1 MHILLV
7 EDDLDLGPALL
18 AALKAE
24 GMSAQ
29 WVRRAA
35 DARAA
40 LGPEVDLVLL
50 DRALGGQEGLD
61 LLRHWRMKRITTPV
75 IVITARS
82 ALTDRLE
89 GLDEGADDYLVKPFE
104 IPELLSRVRAVHR
117 RHRQQASELWELGEL
132 TVSPR
137 SHQAWLKGELL
148 ALSAREFQ
156 LLLLALAK
164 DSSTVVPKQVL
175 GQLLEPLGD
184 TGGCGHRRG
193 APVQPA
199 PQDRRRAHPHRARRG
214 LPAQTM
220 RRPASLQGRLLRV
233 LLLAVVLVAAV
244 LVGLD
249 YLAFRSGISDRVAQ
263 RSAAEAL
270 GEALAD
276 VDEPVAAAIVR
287 ATELQFNRYAT

>member
-29 WVRRAA
+29 WVRRGA

-40 LGPEVDLVLL
+40 MGPEVDLVLL
-50 DRALGGQEGLD
+50 DRALAGQEGLD
-61 LLRHWRMKRITTPV
+61 LLRHWRTRRIATPV

-117 RHRQQASELWELGEL
+117 RHRQQASERWDLGDL

-137 SHQAWLKGELL
+137 SHQAWLQGQLL

-156 LLLLALAK
+156 LLVALAK
-164 DSSTVVPKQVL
+164 DTEAVVPKQVL

-184 TGGCGHRRG
+184 PVDAATVEVHLSNLRRKIG
-193 APVQPA
+193 AERIRTV
-199 PQDRRRAHPHRARRG
+199 RG
-214 LPAQTM
+214 VGYQL
-220 RRPASLQGRLLRV
+220 RP
-233 LLLAVVLVAAV
+233 
-244 LVGLD
+244 
-249 YLAFRSGISDRVAQ
+249 
-263 RSAAEAL
+263 
-270 GEALAD
+270 
-276 VDEPVAAAIVR
+276 
-287 ATELQFNRYAT
+287 

>member
-1 MHILLV
+1 MAFSVASGSFGFPKGRGATVNLMHILLV

-50 DRALGGQEGLD
+50 DRALAGQEGLD

-137 SHQAWLKGELL
+137 SHQAWLNGELL

-156 LLLLALAK
+156 LLVALAK
-164 DSSTVVPKQVL
+164 DTSAVVPKQAL

-184 TGGCGHRRG
+184 PVDAATIEVHLSNLRRKIG
-193 APVQPA
+193 AERIRTV
-199 PQDRRRAHPHRARRG
+199 RG
-214 LPAQTM
+214 VGYQL
-220 RRPASLQGRLLRV
+220 RP
-233 LLLAVVLVAAV
+233 
-244 LVGLD
+244 
-249 YLAFRSGISDRVAQ
+249 
-263 RSAAEAL
+263 
-270 GEALAD
+270 
-276 VDEPVAAAIVR
+276 
-287 ATELQFNRYAT
+287 

>member
-40 LGPEVDLVLL
+40 MGPEVDLVLL
-50 DRALGGQEGLD
+50 DRALASQEGLD
-61 LLRHWRMKRITTPV
+61 LLRHWRSRRIATPV

-117 RHRQQASELWELGEL
+117 RHRQQASERWDLGDL

-137 SHQAWLKGELL
+137 SHQAWLQGQLL

-156 LLLLALAK
+156 LLVALAK
-164 DSSTVVPKQVL
+164 DTDAVVPKQVL

-184 TGGCGHRRG
+184 PVDAATVEVHLSNLRRKIG
-193 APVQPA
+193 AERIRTV
-199 PQDRRRAHPHRARRG
+199 RG
-214 LPAQTM
+214 VGYQL
-220 RRPASLQGRLLRV
+220 RP
-233 LLLAVVLVAAV
+233 
-244 LVGLD
+244 
-249 YLAFRSGISDRVAQ
+249 
-263 RSAAEAL
+263 
-270 GEALAD
+270 
-276 VDEPVAAAIVR
+276 
-287 ATELQFNRYAT
+287 